1 MTPNYILYQEKVEMP
16 NKEIGINT
24 FYYEC
29 INSPA
34 SGIFPLHWHKCLE
47 MIAVETGWLEIE
59 IERVTYTIT
68 AGSIAVINP
77 SQLHSCARFD
87 PSTTLY
93 CLMVDMDIFRSRFVE
108 SSEEQYIAPLIEGK
122 ILLMPKIENQQE
134 INGLIRSCY
143 DIFVQRSEAYQ
154 LRLKALLFQMLYLM
168 FTQCVQACSIEPKRS
183 PSSLSRER
191 VNIILQYVDTHYAD
205 RIKLDDLVEIVH
217 INKYYIC
224 KIFQQYVGKT
234 FLEYVNLVR
243 IQKAIEMLVS
253 TNESITAIAFATGFQ
268 DINYFSRMFKR
279 VMGISP
285 TDLRKRQRRA
295 SEGSGKASEKTTS
308 P

>member
-1 MTPNYILYQEKVEMP
+1 MP
-16 NKEIGINT
+16 NKEIGIKA

-29 INSPA
+29 VHSPA
-34 SGIFPLHWHKCLE
+34 TGIFPLHWHRCLE

-59 IERVTYTIT
+59 IERVTYTIS
-68 AGSIAVINP
+68 AGSVAVINP
-77 SQLHSCARFD
+77 SQLHSCTRFD

-93 CLMVDMDIFRSRFVE
+93 CLMVDLDIFRSRFVE
-108 SSEEQYIAPLIEGK
+108 SSEERYIVPLTEGK
-122 ILLMPKIENQQE
+122 ILLTPKIENQPE
-134 INGLIRSCY
+134 LNTLIHSCH
-143 DIFVQRSEAYQ
+143 DVFVQRAEAYQ

-168 FTQCVQACSIEPKRS
+168 FTQNVQACSIEPRRN

-191 VNIILQYVDTHYAD
+191 VNIILQYVDTHYVD
-205 RIKLDDLVEIVH
+205 QIKLDDLVEVVH

-243 IQKAIEMLVS
+243 IQKAVELIVS
-253 TNESITAIAFATGFQ
+253 TNESITSISFATGFQ

-285 TDLRKRQRRA
+285 TDLRKRQRNLA
-295 SEGSGKASEKTTS
+295 EYNVPTKK
-308 P
+308 

>member
-1 MTPNYILYQEKVEMP
+1 MTPNCILYQEKVQMP

-29 INSPA
+29 IHSPA
-34 SGIFPLHWHKCLE
+34 TGVFPLHWHKCLE
-47 MIAVETGWLEIE
+47 VIAVETGWLEIE
-59 IERVTYTIT
+59 IERVTYTIV
-68 AGSIAVINP
+68 AGHIAVINP
-77 SQLHSCARFD
+77 SQLHSCSRFD

-108 SSEEQYIAPLIEGK
+108 SLEEQYIAPLIEGK
-122 ILLMPKIENQQE
+122 ILLTPNVENHQE
-134 INGLIRSCY
+134 INELVRSCY
-143 DIFVQRSEAYQ
+143 DIFTRHADAYQ
-154 LRLKALLFQMLYLM
+154 LRLKALLFQLLYLL
-168 FTQCVQACSIEPKRS
+168 FTQCVQLRSIEPKRS

-191 VNIILQYVDTHYAD
+191 VNVILEYVDAHYAE

-224 KIFQQYVGKT
+224 KIFQQYIGKT

-243 IQKAIEMLVS
+243 IQKAVELLVS
-253 TNESITAIAFATGFQ
+253 TNDSITAIAFATGFQ

-285 TDLRKRQRRA
+285 TDLRKRQQKPLESR
-295 SEGSGKASEKTTS
+295 
-308 P
+308 

>member
-1 MTPNYILYQEKVEMP
+1 MTPNCILYQEKVQMP

-29 INSPA
+29 IHSPA
-34 SGIFPLHWHKCLE
+34 TGVFPLHWHKCLE
-47 MIAVETGWLEIE
+47 VIAVETGWLEIE
-59 IERVTYTIT
+59 IERVTYTIV
-68 AGSIAVINP
+68 AGQIAVINP
-77 SQLHSCARFD
+77 SQLHSCPRFD

-122 ILLMPKIENQQE
+122 ILLTPNVENHQE
-134 INGLIRSCY
+134 INGLVRSCY
-143 DIFVQRSEAYQ
+143 DIFTQHADAYQ
-154 LRLKALLFQMLYLM
+154 LRLKALLFQLLYLL
-168 FTQCVQACSIEPKRS
+168 FTQCVQIRNIEPKRS

-191 VNIILQYVDTHYAD
+191 VNVILEYVDTHYAE

-224 KIFQQYVGKT
+224 KIFQQHIGKT

-243 IQKAIEMLVS
+243 IQKAVELLVS
-253 TNESITAIAFATGFQ
+253 TNDSITAIAFATGFQ

-285 TDLRKRQRRA
+285 TDLRKRQQKPLESR
-295 SEGSGKASEKTTS
+295 
-308 P
+308 